1 MKQKKLALIVILTLI
16 VSMLVSL
23 QIVGF
28 VNLAAQ
34 TDSVVTIRPDGSIEG
49 TSQIQ
54 RQGNTTET
62 VEDYWSTKTPLPQTA
77 GGLRAAVVNG
87 KIHVIGGSVHYVYD
101 PVTGNWVAKESMP
114 TARHYFGIAVCQ
126 NKIYTIGG
134 GLWDSDIGWITSN
147 KTEVYDPITD
157 SWETKNAMPTS
168 RMSLS
173 ANEVDGK
180 IYLIGGQTGGPS
192 SIVGLNEVY
201 DVANDSWTIKEP
213 IPYPVDSYASAVA
226 DDKIYVIGG
235 FEGLYHGVPVG
246 YTQIYDPL
254 TDSWSLGASLPE
266 IVRSA
271 AAGATTGISAPKRI
285 YVVGGEQDMVACNYT
300 QIYNIDNDSWMLGA
314 QMPTARSSLSVAVVN
329 DVLYAIGGSLGPMTP
344 FMTTVEQYLPFG
356 YSTPVSSVS
365 SVDGNE
371 PTASNVVLIVA
382 VSIIVTVAGA
392 GLLIY
397 LKKRKG

>member
-1 MKQKKLALIVILTLI
+1 
-16 VSMLVSL
+16 
-23 QIVGF
+23 
-28 VNLAAQ
+28 
-34 TDSVVTIRPDGSIEG
+34 
-49 TSQIQ
+49 
-54 RQGNTTET
+54 
-62 VEDYWSTKTPLPQTA
+62 
-77 GGLRAAVVNG
+77 
-87 KIHVIGGSVHYVYD
+87 
-101 PVTGNWVAKESMP
+101 
-114 TARHYFGIAVCQ
+114 
-126 NKIYTIGG
+126 
-134 GLWDSDIGWITSN
+134 
-147 KTEVYDPITD
+147 
-157 SWETKNAMPTS
+157 
-168 RMSLS
+168 
-173 ANEVDGK
+173 
-180 IYLIGGQTGGPS
+180 
-192 SIVGLNEVY
+192 
-201 DVANDSWTIKEP
+201 
-213 IPYPVDSYASAVA
+213 
-226 DDKIYVIGG
+226 VIGG

>member
-101 PVTGNWVAKESMP
+101 PVTGNWVAKSCTEG
-114 TARHYFGIAVCQ
+114 YFGIAVCQ

-213 IPYPVDSYASAVA
+213 IHYPVDSYASAVA

-271 AAGATTGISAPKRI
+271 AAGATTGISGKEN
-285 YVVGGEQDMVACNYT
+285 YVVGGDRYGCLNYT
-300 QIYNIDNDSWMLGA
+300 QIYNIDNDMMLGA
-314 QMPTARSSLSVAVVN
+314 QMRPLGVHYQSHFN
-329 DVLYAIGGSLGPMTP
+329 DVVCNWALLCPMT
-344 FMTTVEQYLPFG
+344 FHDNIEQYLPFD
-356 YSTPVSSVS
+356 TDPLSSVS
-365 SVDGNE
+365 SVDGMNQHF
-371 PTASNVVLIVA
+371 
-382 VSIIVTVAGA
+382 
-392 GLLIY
+392 
-397 LKKRKG
+397 